1 MAKIDLYRSSAT
13 SILRGQYAGAL
24 DGIPILDENVNIDDL
39 FLDGEVAPVRGG
51 HDPDQYVPD
60 MMAAPSGM
68 KTYTESE
75 LDALYDEQERAES
88 SLEHLYLREWAGP
101 CLDQN
106 GHGYCWS
113 YSTGS
118 ALMMRRL
125 ALHLP
130 FVRLNP
136 HSVAAIIKNGRDE
149 GGWCGLSLGK
159 YREIG
164 CAEEGTAEGQW
175 PVHSRQVSRFNDA
188 AVKASML
195 KYKVTDDWYD
205 LGKPAYAQALKDAQ
219 RWTCM
224 FNNCPV
230 PTDRNVWAH
239 STCDIRYVRIEKG
252 SWGWL
257 TLNSWKGWGRRGLA
271 VMRGRYLK
279 ADGAVSVVN
288 SMAA

>member
-1 MAKIDLYRSSAT
+1 VAKPEIYRSTAT
-13 SILRGQYAGAL
+13 TMLRGQYAGAI
-24 DGIPILDENVNIDDL
+24 DGIPILDEHVKIDDL
-39 FLDGEVAPVRGG
+39 FLDGEITPVRMG
-51 HDPDQYVPD
+51 HETDQYVPD

-68 KTYTESE
+68 KVYSESE
-75 LDALYDEQERAES
+75 LDALYDEQERTES
-88 SLEHLYLREWAGP
+88 SLEHLYLREWTGP

-136 HSVAAIIKNGRDE
+136 HSVASIIKGGRDE
-149 GGWCGLSLGK
+149 GGWCGLSLAK

-164 CAEEGTAEGQW
+164 CAEEGNGEGQW
-175 PVHSRQVSRFNDA
+175 PVHSRKNSLFNDPD
-188 AVKASML
+188 VKASMA
-195 KYKVTDDWYD
+195 KYIVTDDWYD
-205 LGKPAYAQALKDAQ
+205 LGKPAYSQQLKDSQ

-230 PTDRNVWAH
+230 PTDRNIWSH
-239 STCDIRYVRIEKG
+239 STCGLRLVRIEKG
-252 SWGWL
+252 SYGWL
-257 TLNSWKGWGRRGLA
+257 DLNSWRGWGRRGL
-271 VMRGRYLK
+271 VVLRGKYFK
-279 ADGAVSVVN
+279 SDGSVSVVN